1 MLPPAA
7 YQSGDPLAP
16 KPRMT
21 SAPKV
26 PVPLP
31 VPNRTAGRGMPALTR
46 QRQAPTKGQLLRR
59 RLAVL
64 GLKWLLPGT
73 AVVLL
78 AAIAL
83 WPEFD
88 RAEDRGRLSFRRL
101 TSALPDAMRV
111 VNPRYDGVDEL
122 QRPYTV
128 TASVAAQQG
137 SDQNIVALTAPRADI
152 ALNGGDWVFLESDDG
167 RFFRNTNILDL
178 WGRVTLFHDNGTT
191 MLTERAHI
199 QINPGTAEGDAPVAA
214 QGPFGTLVSEGF
226 RLTDRGAVV
235 LFTGRARTVLEGSR

>member
-1 MLPPAA
+1 MTT
-7 YQSGDPLAP
+7 AP
-16 KPRMT
+16 K
-21 SAPKV
+21 A

-31 VPNRTAGRGMPALTR
+31 VPDRAASRGMPALSR
-46 QRQAPTKGQLLRR
+46 QRLTPTKGQLLRR
-59 RLAVL
+59 RLAVV
-64 GLKWLLPGT
+64 GLKWLLPGA

-78 AAIAL
+78 AAVAL

-137 SDQNIVALTAPRADI
+137 ADPNIVALTAPRADL
-152 ALNGGDWVFLESDDG
+152 ALSGGDWVFLESDDG

-191 MLTERAHI
+191 MTTERAHI
-199 QINPGTAEGDAPVAA
+199 ELNPGTAEGDAAVAA

-235 LFTGRARTVLEGSR
+235 IFTGQARAMLEGGR